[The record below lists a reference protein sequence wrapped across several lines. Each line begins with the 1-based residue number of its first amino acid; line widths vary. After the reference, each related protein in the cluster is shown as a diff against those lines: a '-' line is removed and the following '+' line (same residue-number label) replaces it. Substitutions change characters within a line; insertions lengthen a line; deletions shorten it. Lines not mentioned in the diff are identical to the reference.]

1 MSNNNLKQRAIKQTS
16 SSKRGTNIYVTM
28 VPPHVPET
36 HAYSTGNPIH
46 QSIPHHG
53 LTVIGAVTVIITDI
67 NFVFS
72 ISMNLTS
79 VCICQFLILHHFK
92 GCRCGFSWLEV
103 GRERMV
109 EAGSRDEKWT
119 VVGVMWKQQGRL
131 ARLTCLKI
139 FSKMKKMKERKNE
152 RNPCRLLP

>member
-1 MSNNNLKQRAIKQTS
+1 
-16 SSKRGTNIYVTM
+16 M
-28 VPPHVPET
+28 VPAHVPET

-103 GRERMV
+103 ERARMLV
-109 EAGSRDEKWT
+109 EAGSRDEK
-119 VVGVMWKQQGRL
+119 
-131 ARLTCLKI
+131 
-139 FSKMKKMKERKNE
+139 
-152 RNPCRLLP
+152 